1 MLTWE
6 HVATARLQGSVQ
18 TVSTSKTQQKAQM
31 PRRWPQAVVA
41 QVRGDAALLRS
52 RVVQLRGAAGGA
64 RFDAA
69 LAAVTAEEAAAFGD
83 VPAAVQ
89 VWAPNCE
96 APSFMGPDL
105 VPAGMR

>member
-1 MLTWE
+1 VL
-6 HVATARLQGSVQ
+6 ARGTYFCCRINYSGQ
-18 TVSTSKTQQKAQM
+18 TGRQPANSKRLAEAENAL
-31 PRRWPQAVVA
+31 RWPQAVVA

-89 VWAPNCE
+89 VRATNH
-96 APSFMGPDL
+96 GT
-105 VPAGMR
+105 